1 MVLTVHTPVSNSVCY
16 VGRVG
21 IHREKCRGRGIS
33 IFISYSTLVDTVEH
47 TVFSSLESVLKD
59 KKKKKPKNSNEF
71 KLITT

>member
-16 VGRVG
+16 AGRIG
-21 IHREKCRGRGIS
+21 IHREKCRERGIN

-59 KKKKKPKNSNEF
+59 KKNPKNSNEF